1 VSSTVALDL
10 IGFGMV
16 IPLLPLY
23 AQRFDASPIEIGF
36 LTAIYT
42 LMQLIFAPLWGR
54 LSDRVGRRPVI
65 MASLAGSAVASLVFG
80 LAGALW
86 LLFLARAVD
95 GISGASY
102 AAAQAYI
109 ADVTSP
115 EERAHGLGLIGAAF
129 GIGFVIGPGL
139 GALLALGDPRLP
151 FFAASGLAAANLG
164 LAYVRL
170 PESLRPGTRSERRPG
185 FAELVRALARPEL
198 SPLVWVSF
206 VGTFA
211 FVGME
216 TTFAL
221 YGKERFGFS
230 LAEAGAVFAYIGIV
244 AAVVQGGLVGR
255 LVRRHGERQV
265 LLTGL
270 VLTAAALAAIPASRT
285 LWQLLVIMG
294 VVAAASGLVFPTV
307 TAIFSRRA
315 GAGSQGG
322 MLGLLAS
329 TGSLARLVGPV
340 VGTAL
345 FERVGISWPYLLGG
359 ALFAVCA
366 VIAARTMFP
375 RTVLA

>member
-1 VSSTVALDL
+1 VALDL

-42 LMQLIFAPLWGR
+42 LMQLIFAPVWGR
-54 LSDRVGRRPVI
+54 LSDRIGRRPVI

-102 AAAQAYI
+102 VAAQAYI

-115 EERAHGLGLIGAAF
+115 EERTHGLGLIGAAF
-129 GIGFVIGPGL
+129 GLGFVIGPAL
-139 GALLALGDPRLP
+139 GALLALADPRLP
-151 FFAASGLAAANLG
+151 FLVAAGLAAGNLA

-170 PESLRPGTRSERRPG
+170 PESRRPG
-185 FAELVRALARPEL
+185 VAGERRQGLGQLARALARPEL

-221 YGKERFGFS
+221 FGSERFGLG
-230 LAEAGAVFAYIGIV
+230 LAESGAVFAYIGVV

-255 LVRRHGERQV
+255 LVRRHGEPGV
-265 LLTGL
+265 LMAGL
-270 VLTAAALAAIPASRT
+270 VLTAAGLAAIPAART
-285 LWQLLVIMG
+285 LWELLAIMA
-294 VVAAASGLVFPTV
+294 VVAAGSGLVFPTV

-315 GAGSQGG
+315 GADAQGG

-329 TGSLARLVGPV
+329 AGSLARLVGPLAA
-340 VGTAL
+340 TAL

-366 VIAARTMFP
+366 LIAARTMFP
-375 RTVLA
+375 RTAMA

>member
-1 VSSTVALDL
+1 MLDL

-23 AQRFDASPIEIGF
+23 AQRFDASPIQIGF
-36 LTAIYT
+36 LTAVYT
-42 LMQLIFAPLWGR
+42 LMQLAFAPLWGR
-54 LSDRVGRRPVI
+54 LSDRIGRRPVI
-65 MASLAGSAVASLVFG
+65 MASLAGSAAASLVFG
-80 LAGALW
+80 LAGTLW
-86 LLFLARAVD
+86 LLFVARAVD

-115 EERAHGLGLIGAAF
+115 EERAHGMGLIGAAF
-129 GIGFVIGPGL
+129 GIGFVVGPGL

-151 FFAASGLAAANLG
+151 FLTAAALAAANLG

-170 PESLRPGTRSERRPG
+170 PESRRPGTRGERRPG
-185 FAELVRALARPEL
+185 FGQLVRALARPEL
-198 SPLVWVSF
+198 SPLVWVTF

-221 YGKERFGFS
+221 YGHERFGFT
-230 LAEAGAVFAYIGIV
+230 LAEAGAVFAYIGVV

-255 LVRRHGERQV
+255 LVRRHGERPV
-265 LLTGL
+265 LLAGL
-270 VLTAAALAAIPASRT
+270 VLTGAALAAIPAART

-315 GAGSQGG
+315 GADAQGG

-340 VGTAL
+340 VGTVL
-345 FERVGISWPYLLGG
+345 FERVGTSWPYLLGG

-375 RTVLA
+375 RSVLA

>member
-1 VSSTVALDL
+1 
-10 IGFGMV
+10 
-16 IPLLPLY
+16 
-23 AQRFDASPIEIGF
+23 
-36 LTAIYT
+36 
-42 LMQLIFAPLWGR
+42 
-54 LSDRVGRRPVI
+54 
-65 MASLAGSAVASLVFG
+65 
-80 LAGALW
+80 
-86 LLFLARAVD
+86 
-95 GISGASY
+95 
-102 AAAQAYI
+102 
-109 ADVTSP
+109 VTSP
-115 EERAHGLGLIGAAF
+115 EERAHGMGLIGAAF
-129 GIGFVIGPGL
+129 GIGFVVGPGL

-151 FFAASGLAAANLG
+151 FFTAAALAAANLG

-170 PESLRPGTRSERRPG
+170 PESRRPGTRGERRPG
-185 FAELVRALARPEL
+185 FGQLVRALARPEL
-198 SPLVWVSF
+198 SPLVWVTF

-221 YGKERFGFS
+221 YGHERFGFT
-230 LAEAGAVFAYIGIV
+230 LAEAGAVFAYIGVV

-255 LVRRHGERQV
+255 LVRRHGERPV
-265 LLTGL
+265 LLAGL
-270 VLTAAALAAIPASRT
+270 VLTGAALAAIPAART

-315 GAGSQGG
+315 GADAQGG

-340 VGTAL
+340 VGTVL
-345 FERVGISWPYLLGG
+345 FERVGTSWPYLLGG

-375 RTVLA
+375 RSVLA

>member
-1 VSSTVALDL
+1 
-10 IGFGMV
+10 
-16 IPLLPLY
+16 
-23 AQRFDASPIEIGF
+23 
-36 LTAIYT
+36 
-42 LMQLIFAPLWGR
+42 
-54 LSDRVGRRPVI
+54 
-65 MASLAGSAVASLVFG
+65 MASLAGSAAASLAFG

-86 LLFLARAVD
+86 VLFLARAID

-129 GIGFVIGPGL
+129 GIGFVIGPAL
-139 GALLALGDPRLP
+139 GALLALADPRLP
-151 FFAASGLAAANLG
+151 FFVASGLAAANLCV
-164 LAYVRL
+164 AYVRL
-170 PESLRPGTRSERRPG
+170 PESRRPG
-185 FAELVRALARPEL
+185 APGQRRPGLAQLARALARPEL
-198 SPLVWVSF
+198 SPIVWVSF

-221 YGKERFGFS
+221 YGRARFDFS
-230 LAEAGAVFAYIGIV
+230 IAEAGAVFAYIGVV
-244 AAVVQGGLVGR
+244 AAIVQGGLVGR
-255 LVRRHGERQV
+255 LVRRHGERQI

-270 VLTAAALAAIPASRT
+270 VLTGAALAAVPASRN
-285 LWQLLVIMG
+285 LWQLLLIMG

-307 TAIFSRRA
+307 TALFSKRA
-315 GAGSQGG
+315 SAESQGG

-340 VGTAL
+340 VATAL

-375 RTVLA
+375 RTALA